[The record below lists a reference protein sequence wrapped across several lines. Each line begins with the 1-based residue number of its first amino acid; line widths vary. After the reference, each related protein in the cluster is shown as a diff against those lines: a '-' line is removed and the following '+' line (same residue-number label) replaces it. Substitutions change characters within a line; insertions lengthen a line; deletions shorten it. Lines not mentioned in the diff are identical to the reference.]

1 MEAATTTITEATT
14 NLILIHLKKPAT
26 RLQLTTMATIHT
38 IQLVHTASFQA
49 TLILGNHTE
58 LVLTQHQV
66 KSVPTPSCTN
76 TGHFTE
82 NRITTALVKITNSS
96 CNTQLT
102 KRLACFSVSY
112 LLFSVP

>member
-26 RLQLTTMATIHT
+26 KLQLTTMATIHT

-58 LVLTQHQV
+58 LVSTQHQD
-66 KSVPTPSCTN
+66 KSVHTPSCTN
-76 TGHFTE
+76 TGHFT
-82 NRITTALVKITNSS
+82 V
-96 CNTQLT
+96 
-102 KRLACFSVSY
+102 
-112 LLFSVP
+112 